1 MLQNLKLFTKMIWW
15 KFKMRKFMSL
25 VGIKSRKAFTNKI
38 DTNTKN
44 KVLNKYALLLDKE
57 KKLIL
62 RENVKDIKFAKNK
75 GLKDNL
81 INRLKID
88 DLKLR
93 NIKDSI
99 IKISKLKDPVD
110 FTLKKWS
117 RPNGLNIRKVTIP
130 IGVIGVI
137 FESRPNVTSDVAGL
151 CFKSGNA
158 VILKGGSESLN
169 TNRILAKLFRQALK
183 KNNVDENYI
192 QFVDSKDRK
201 MVDTMLSKMKKYID
215 VIIPRGGKNLVKRV
229 QEFSNVPII
238 GHLEGLCHTFVDKDA
253 ELNMASKI
261 IYNAKLRN
269 TSICGA
275 TETILLH
282 EKIVKKFCNPILQK
296 LENANCKIYGDKIL
310 RKYYKGKLYPAKEK
324 DWSTEYLTA
333 TVSVKVVK
341 NSNEAI
347 NHINKYGTM
356 HTDSII
362 TKNKKTATKFLK
374 NVKSSIAMH
383 NTSTQF
389 ADGGEFGFGGEVGI
403 STNTLPPR
411 GPVGL
416 EQLVSYKYEISSKGK
431 IRE

>member
-1 MLQNLKLFTKMIWW
+1 MSKIMKLI
-15 KFKMRKFMSL
+15 
-25 VGIKSRKAFTNKI
+25 GIKSRKASERKVDI
-38 DTNTKN
+38 NTKN
-44 KVLNKYALLLDKE
+44 KVLNFYAKLLDKE

-62 RENVKDIKFAKNK
+62 RENLKDVKFAKNK
-75 GLKDNL
+75 GIKENL
-81 INRLKID
+81 ISRLEINEIK
-88 DLKLR
+88 LK
-93 NIKDSI
+93 NISDSI
-99 IKISKLKDPVD
+99 NKISKLKDPVNV
-110 FTLKKWS
+110 TLKKWS
-117 RPNGLNIRKVTIP
+117 RPNGLNIKRVTIP

-158 VILKGGSESLN
+158 VILKGGSEAIN
-169 TNRILAKLFRQALK
+169 TNRILAKLFRLALK

-192 QFVDSKDRK
+192 QFVDSKNRK
-201 MVDTMLSKMKKYID
+201 MVDIMLSRMKKYID

-229 QEFSNVPII
+229 QEFSTVPII
-238 GHLEGLCHTFVDKDA
+238 GHLEGICHTFVDKDA
-253 ELNMASKI
+253 ELKMASNI
-261 IYNAKLRN
+261 VYNAKLRN
-269 TSICGA
+269 TAICGA

-282 EKIVKKFCNPILQK
+282 EKIVKKFCNPILKK
-296 LENANCKIYGDKIL
+296 LEDENCKIYGDNIL
-310 RKYYKGKLYPAKEK
+310 RKYYNGKVYPAKEK

-333 TVSVKVVK
+333 AVSVKVVK
-341 NSNEAI
+341 SSEEAI

-362 TKNKKTATKFLK
+362 TKNKKTANKFLK

-431 IRE
+431 IRK

>member
-1 MLQNLKLFTKMIWW
+1 MN
-15 KFKMRKFMSL
+15 L
-25 VGIKSRKAFTNKI
+25 VGIKSRKASSKKIATNI
-38 DTNTKN
+38 KN
-44 KVLNKYALLLDKE
+44 KVLNKYAQLLDEE

-62 RENVKDIKFAKNK
+62 GENSKDIKFAQNK

-88 DLKLR
+88 DLRFKD
-93 NIKDSI
+93 IKNSI
-99 IKISKLKDPVD
+99 KKISKLKDPVD
-110 FTLKKWS
+110 VILKKWK
-117 RPNGLNIRKVTIP
+117 RPNGLNIRRVTIP

-158 VILKGGSESLN
+158 VILKGGSEALN

-183 KNNVDENYI
+183 INNVDENYI
-192 QFVDSKDRK
+192 QFVDSKNRK
-201 MVDTMLSKMKKYID
+201 MVDIMLSKMKKYID
-215 VIIPRGGKNLVKRV
+215 VIIPRGGKSLVKRV

-253 ELNMASKI
+253 ELKMASKI

-282 EKIVKKFCNPILQK
+282 EKIIKKFCNPILQK
-296 LENANCKIYGDKIL
+296 LENANCKIYGDRIL
-310 RKYYKGKLYPAKEK
+310 KRYYKGKLYPAKEK
-324 DWSTEYLTA
+324 DWSTEYLAA

-341 NSNEAI
+341 SSDEAI

-362 TKNKKTATKFLK
+362 TKNKKTAMKFLK

-416 EQLVSYKYEISSKGK
+416 EQLVSYKYEVLSKGK

>member
-1 MLQNLKLFTKMIWW
+1 MSKIMKLI
-15 KFKMRKFMSL
+15 
-25 VGIKSRKAFTNKI
+25 GIKSRKASERKVDI
-38 DTNTKN
+38 NTKN
-44 KVLNKYALLLDKE
+44 KVLNFYAKLLDKE

-62 RENVKDIKFAKNK
+62 RENLKDVKFAKNK
-75 GLKDNL
+75 GIKENL
-81 INRLKID
+81 ISRLEINEIK
-88 DLKLR
+88 LK
-93 NIKDSI
+93 NISDSI
-99 IKISKLKDPVD
+99 NKISKLKDPVNV
-110 FTLKKWS
+110 TLKKWS
-117 RPNGLNIRKVTIP
+117 RPNGLNIKRVTIP

-158 VILKGGSESLN
+158 VILKGGSEAIN
-169 TNRILAKLFRQALK
+169 TNRILAKLFRLALK

-192 QFVDSKDRK
+192 QFVDSKNRK
-201 MVDTMLSKMKKYID
+201 MVDIMLSKMKKYID

-229 QEFSNVPII
+229 QEFSTVPII
-238 GHLEGLCHTFVDKDA
+238 GHLEGICHTFVDKDA
-253 ELNMASKI
+253 ELKMASNI
-261 IYNAKLRN
+261 VYNAKLRN
-269 TSICGA
+269 TAICGA

-282 EKIVKKFCNPILQK
+282 EKIVKKFCNPILKK
-296 LENANCKIYGDKIL
+296 LEDENCKIYGDNIL
-310 RKYYKGKLYPAKEK
+310 RKYYNGKVYPAKEK

-333 TVSVKVVK
+333 AVSVKVVK
-341 NSNEAI
+341 SSEEAI

-362 TKNKKTATKFLK
+362 TKNKKTANKFLK

-416 EQLVSYKYEISSKGK
+416 EQLVS
-431 IRE
+431 

>member
-1 MLQNLKLFTKMIWW
+1 MKLI
-15 KFKMRKFMSL
+15 
-25 VGIKSRKAFTNKI
+25 GIKSRKASERKVDI
-38 DTNTKN
+38 NTKN
-44 KVLNKYALLLDKE
+44 KVLNFYAKLLDKE

-62 RENVKDIKFAKNK
+62 KENLKDVKFAKNK
-75 GLKDNL
+75 KIKENL
-81 INRLKID
+81 IRRLEID
-88 DLKLR
+88 EIKLK
-93 NIKDSI
+93 NISNSI
-99 IKISKLKDPVD
+99 NKISKLKDPVNV
-110 FTLKKWS
+110 TLKKWS
-117 RPNGLNIRKVTIP
+117 RPNGLNIKRVTIP

-158 VILKGGSESLN
+158 VILKGGSEAIN
-169 TNRILAKLFRQALK
+169 TNRILAKLFRLALK

-192 QFVDSKDRK
+192 QFVDSKNRK
-201 MVDTMLSKMKKYID
+201 MVDIMLSKMKKYID

-229 QEFSNVPII
+229 QEFSTVPII
-238 GHLEGLCHTFVDKDA
+238 GHLEGICHTFVDKDA
-253 ELNMASKI
+253 ELKMASNI
-261 IYNAKLRN
+261 VYNAKLRN
-269 TSICGA
+269 TAICGA

-282 EKIVKKFCNPILQK
+282 EKIVKKFCNPILKK
-296 LENANCKIYGDKIL
+296 LEDENCKIYGDNIL
-310 RKYYKGKLYPAKEK
+310 RKYYNGKVYPAKEK

-333 TVSVKVVK
+333 AVSVKVVK
-341 NSNEAI
+341 SSEEAI

-362 TKNKKTATKFLK
+362 TKNKKTANKFLK

-431 IRE
+431 IRK